1 MNTNIKN
8 ELLYVSGVILVIV
21 ISLSFILPDLGSF
34 LTADE
39 PRWIA
44 VEGVEKTLLPEN
56 YDHLVSEVYGR
67 QSYARSEAYWDAY
80 LTGNFRATLNS
91 MFTGSTL
98 NFLHL
103 PAYLLKHKLNY
114 QQYLIVARST
124 IIAHNFLLLLLL
136 FFLFKKIT
144 SKKRAFLFFTLFALL
159 PQFIGYSRIINH
171 DAFQGLYVLIF
182 IISIWIALQNKNKNY
197 YILAGIFYAA
207 ALFTQFKSVF
217 IQPLLWTLPIL
228 YLYIKNDLDSIK
240 TFFKN
245 LPIFFISAIT
255 TSIVLLP
262 AVLFYP
268 SLIFERLFLYHLSPA
283 IFWVVLV
290 VAGIGLGIMFFS
302 GRLSPILNKIKNKER
317 WFVVVLWVCLL
328 MIFIVAVVNS
338 SIFSTY
344 INSGVIKTVS
354 WDFSSI
360 IGLYSLFV
368 FSLPISIVILFL
380 LAIFS
385 YFKNKKINFPFML
398 LVLFFVL
405 ILLAA
410 IIAPNLFTGRYL
422 YVFIP
427 IFIAGLALSDFGISE
442 KFYPALILIV
452 AVSLIIG
459 NLQMK
464 PFYTLYNNYLLPKGM
479 LIDRTTWG
487 TDIGEVAEYI
497 NNNLNNTIVYAP
509 KGDVLMN
516 PFIKDEVQILPWFV
530 DFWKF
535 NPSYIVVSW
544 EKTHKYHK
552 IFDYYR
558 ENEQPLWSIE
568 RNGAEVTGLYR
579 FNKDLDYQGLLL
591 E

>member
-1 MNTNIKN
+1 MFFALWDNQLTYSHF
-8 ELLYVSGVILVIV
+8 LLGDVDFGWNYHSV
-21 ISLSFILPDLGSF
+21 ISLYLLFILSF
-34 LTADE
+34 
-39 PRWIA
+39 P
-44 VEGVEKTLLPEN
+44 
-56 YDHLVSEVYGR
+56 
-67 QSYARSEAYWDAY
+67 
-80 LTGNFRATLNS
+80 
-91 MFTGSTL
+91 
-98 NFLHL
+98 
-103 PAYLLKHKLNY
+103 
-114 QQYLIVARST
+114 IV
-124 IIAHNFLLLLLL
+124 II
-136 FFLFKKIT
+136 
-144 SKKRAFLFFTLFALL
+144 
-159 PQFIGYSRIINH
+159 
-171 DAFQGLYVLIF
+171 
-182 IISIWIALQNKNKNY
+182 
-197 YILAGIFYAA
+197 IL
-207 ALFTQFKSVF
+207 
-217 IQPLLWTLPIL
+217 
-228 YLYIKNDLDSIK
+228 
-240 TFFKN
+240 
-245 LPIFFISAIT
+245 FFIS
-255 TSIVLLP
+255 L
-262 AVLFYP
+262 
-268 SLIFERLFLYHLSPA
+268 
-283 IFWVVLV
+283 
-290 VAGIGLGIMFFS
+290 
-302 GRLSPILNKIKNKER
+302 
-317 WFVVVLWVCLL
+317 
-328 MIFIVAVVNS
+328 
-338 SIFSTY
+338 
-344 INSGVIKTVS
+344 
-354 WDFSSI
+354 
-360 IGLYSLFV
+360 
-368 FSLPISIVILFL
+368 
-380 LAIFS
+380 FS

-405 ILLAA
+405 ILLALLSL
-410 IIAPNLFTGRYL
+410 PGGFSFSGKYL

-516 PFIKDEVQILPWFV
+516 SFIKDEVQILPWFV